1 MSNTKSQVLELLTEN
16 SGKFFS
22 GEEIATE
29 LGVSRNAVWKAV
41 NSLKFEGYKIEAVK
55 NKGYSLSSTTDV
67 ISVKGI
73 KKYLKSDLDIEVY
86 KEVTS
91 TNTMLKERGSQ
102 GAKEGQVI
110 IANMQTAGRG
120 RIGRTFHSPSD
131 TGIYMSILL
140 RPTELIPQ
148 DAVKITTLAA
158 VCACEAIENVSGKSA
173 SIKWVNDIFMDG
185 LKVCGILTEA
195 AMSLESG
202 NLDYV
207 VLGIGLN
214 AYEPEG
220 GFPEDI
226 KGIAGSIFDKR
237 TLDAKN
243 KLIAMFLDK
252 FIEGYKTNKLNSYV
266 SKYKEKSFVIGLDVN
281 VISPL
286 STRPAKAIDIDDE
299 CRLVVEF
306 EDGSIEHLASGEISI
321 RPR

>member
-55 NKGYSLSSTTDV
+55 NKGYALSSTTDV

-140 RPTELIPQ
+140 RPTDLIPQ

-173 SIKWVNDIFMDG
+173 AIKWVNDIFMDG

-220 GFPEDI
+220 GFPE
-226 KGIAGSIFDKR
+226 
-237 TLDAKN
+237 
-243 KLIAMFLDK
+243 
-252 FIEGYKTNKLNSYV
+252 ESY
-266 SKYKEKSFVIGLDVN
+266 N
-281 VISPL
+281 Q
-286 STRPAKAIDIDDE
+286 
-299 CRLVVEF
+299 
-306 EDGSIEHLASGEISI
+306 SGGNLT
-321 RPR
+321 